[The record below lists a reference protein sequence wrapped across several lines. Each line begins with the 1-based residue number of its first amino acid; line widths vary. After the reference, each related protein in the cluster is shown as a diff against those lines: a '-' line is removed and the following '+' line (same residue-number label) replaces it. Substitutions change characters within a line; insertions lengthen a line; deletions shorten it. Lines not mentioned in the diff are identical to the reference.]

1 MSSSTTSLSHLLRD
15 AIARHAA
22 AGRTALLGPFGST
35 SYARLGAQ
43 VDGYASAMRGVT
55 RGEPVGILGSRSV
68 ESVALFFGIMQA
80 GGCPCF
86 MEPGL
91 ETDAV
96 VRRMKA
102 VGMHRIVL
110 EDESQSMTR
119 GLEQGGRRVRHLADL
134 SPLTADSERGVVESL
149 TTSDRAMLQFTSGS
163 TGQPKGVPLSHGN
176 LRCQADGII
185 AHTSLT
191 PADRLLHV
199 MPLHHTNG
207 VNNQLI
213 APFLAGASVALV
225 DRFQAEQIEDQIGEY
240 GATYMTG
247 VPTMYSRV
255 LPYLR
260 DRAKRRSLR
269 FLRCGSAP
277 ITVQLHQQIEAAFGV
292 PLVVSY
298 GLSEATCTSTMNPP
312 DERRAGTVGTV
323 LRGQQV
329 RLFRPGTSEEVPPGT
344 EGEICIS
351 GPCVTSGYVGTVV
364 DQPIRDGWLRSGD
377 LGQFDADGYLSI
389 TGRIKDVIIRGGENL
404 SPRLIEDAV
413 RRHPAVLSCCVIGGP
428 HADLGEVPVAFVRL
442 RDGET
447 PRPDDVELRALVAKR
462 LPRTHVPADIRF
474 VDTWPETSVGKIDR
488 QALRKA
494 LRSSA
499 AQK

>member
-199 MPLHHTNG
+199 IRQLQQTHHVADCRAIHAQTLRQLFNG
-207 VNNQLI
+207 STESFKVITEGVCLLKHVEI
-213 APFLAGASVALV
+213 LPFEILF
-225 DRFQAEQIEDQIGEY
+225 DRSFAN
-240 GATYMTG
+240 
-247 VPTMYSRV
+247 
-255 LPYLR
+255 
-260 DRAKRRSLR
+260 
-269 FLRCGSAP
+269 
-277 ITVQLHQQIEAAFGV
+277 
-292 PLVVSY
+292 LVV
-298 GLSEATCTSTMNPP
+298 L
-312 DERRAGTVGTV
+312 
-323 LRGQQV
+323 
-329 RLFRPGTSEEVPPGT
+329 
-344 EGEICIS
+344 
-351 GPCVTSGYVGTVV
+351 
-364 DQPIRDGWLRSGD
+364 
-377 LGQFDADGYLSI
+377 QFD
-389 TGRIKDVIIRGGENL
+389 
-404 SPRLIEDAV
+404 
-413 RRHPAVLSCCVIGGP
+413 
-428 HADLGEVPVAFVRL
+428 HATRNILQ
-442 RDGET
+442 T
-447 PRPDDVELRALVAKR
+447 
-462 LPRTHVPADIRF
+462 T
-474 VDTWPETSVGKIDR
+474 
-488 QALRKA
+488 
-494 LRSSA
+494 
-499 AQK
+499 